1 MKITSGRF
9 SGISLKTPEG
19 IKVRPTLSKTRQA
32 LFNILRPYTADS
44 VCVDLFAGT
53 GALGFEAI
61 SNGAAKCYFIDNAQ
75 AKLIKMNADKLK
87 LKEGETEV
95 LSREWDA
102 GLSQL
107 KNRDVKADIVFA
119 DPPYD
124 MGFVKKLLNSQ
135 DLSDILNDSAVFA
148 CESSRDESSEEYPP
162 HFKIIRQ
169 KEYGQ
174 AVITIY
180 MKGEKN
186 G

>member
-1 MKITSGRF
+1 M
-9 SGISLKTPEG
+9 
-19 IKVRPTLSKTRQA
+19 
-32 LFNILRPYTADS
+32 
-44 VCVDLFAGT
+44 DLFAGT

-61 SNGAAKCYFIDNAQ
+61 SNGAAKCYFIDNEQ
-75 AKLIKMNADKLK
+75 AKLIKMNAEKLR

-102 GLSQL
+102 GLALL
-107 KNRDVKADIVFA
+107 KNRGVKADIVFA

-124 MGFVKKLLNSQ
+124 KGFIKKLLNSQ
-135 DLSDILNDSAVFA
+135 DLSDILNESAVFA
-148 CESSRDESSEEYPP
+148 CESSQDESDEECPAYYRILR
-162 HFKIIRQ
+162 K